1 MYRWGVAG
9 RGEGDK
15 LTLKIPLEAVC
26 FLQEG
31 KTFLT
36 FLEVSLR
43 QDWVLLLL

>member
-1 MYRWGVAG
+1 MYRWGVVG

-31 KTFLT
+31 GKS
-36 FLEVSLR
+36 FLEEDIS
-43 QDWVLLLL
+43 